1 MPSRID
7 TVLVRRLI
15 KEAGFKSYASFGE
28 YVGISGS
35 TMDRVLSEKNEH
47 NYNSDTIERIA
58 KGLNI
63 SPFDLYKKEA
73 IDAAV
78 AAAAAEAV
86 AEAVV
91 EAVTEA
97 VTVVAVDVAPE
108 VPAQQIAS
116 AIPQLNVTPP
126 PALDPSIYLDYIR
139 DSRKQEI
146 DLLTNAC
153 ESRIAECEAH
163 NRRILRNLYIT
174 ICALCAVI
182 IYLMWELF
190 NLDRGL
196 TSHLVRFIP

>member
-7 TVLVRRLI
+7 TSLLRRLI
-15 KEAGFKSYASFGE
+15 KEAGFKSYAAFGAH
-28 YVGISGS
+28 VGLSGS
-35 TMDRVLSEKNEH
+35 TMDRVLNENNEH

-58 KGLNI
+58 KGLNL

-86 AEAVV
+86 AEAVT
-91 EAVTEA
+91 EAVVEA

-126 PALDPSIYLDYIR
+126 PALDPAVYLDYIR

-146 DLLTNAC
+146 DLLTQSC
-153 ESRIAECEAH
+153 EQRIAECESH
-163 NRRILRNLYIT
+163 NRQIRRNLYIT
-174 ICALCAVI
+174 IGAMAFI
-182 IYLMWELF
+182 ILYLLYELF
-190 NLDRGL
+190 SLDRGIAAYL
-196 TSHLVRFIP
+196 MG